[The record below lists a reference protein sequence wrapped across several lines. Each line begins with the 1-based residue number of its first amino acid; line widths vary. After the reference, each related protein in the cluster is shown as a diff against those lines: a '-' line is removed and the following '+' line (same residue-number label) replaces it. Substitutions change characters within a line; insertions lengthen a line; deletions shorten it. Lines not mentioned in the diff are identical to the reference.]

1 MRFGMEMSA
10 YRLLC
15 VWNVTD
21 SFFCDDKFSKFIWQ
35 LWWEPNF
42 ETSYFDRGVWYA
54 GAGQIGYFL
63 AELTDFELCCHEIT
77 PRKSQTWH
85 AFISHSLAHCSRY
98 LRTWKRAN
106 DIRIFQMRVLIENVR
121 KWHII
126 HTWLTQTTAHS
137 CWSASDCSAKA
148 IFRML
153 SAREIASISSRK
165 TPATESITINPTERC
180 TINRF
185 NRLQMQFK
193 RFS

>member
-1 MRFGMEMSA
+1 MILINWFSSNKSMRFGMEMSA

-98 LRTWKRAN
+98 LRTWKIAN
-106 DIRIFQMRVLIENVR
+106 NIRIFQMRVLKMLAHNPYLIDTNHRTFVLIC
-121 KWHII
+121 KW
-126 HTWLTQTTAHS
+126 L
-137 CWSASDCSAKA
+137 
-148 IFRML
+148 
-153 SAREIASISSRK
+153 
-165 TPATESITINPTERC
+165 
-180 TINRF
+180 
-185 NRLQMQFK
+185 
-193 RFS
+193 